1 MQDIGLNA
9 YESRA
14 YLVLIGHSHFKA
26 LEVAGRSNI
35 PRQKIYEVLDSLVEK
50 GFVRVVQG
58 KAKQFSAVEPELALE
73 GYLQRKKEGF
83 EREWQERQ
91 RLAGMLGADLSAVF
105 ADGNQGRGP
114 LDYLRIVA
122 DTAQIAEEYRRM
134 LLHCESEYLEFA
146 RPPYGVDPGREPIVQ
161 QMSEKGLTCRLL
173 FAAGAVDKE
182 SLAPLKAKGAQI
194 RTIPE
199 LPLKLALF
207 DAERGMISLN
217 DPVVSNPQITALVFE
232 HGSRPRRCK
241 ACSTTSGAAAK
252 RSRSRTPTVRAR
264 PEGVCCLL
272 TAMFRPAASIA
283 LLLSA
288 LPLTAATP
296 LEYFETEVRPLLAEN
311 ASPAIPRPRWAA
323 WR

>member
-91 RLAGMLGADLSAVF
+91 RLAGILGADLSTVF
-105 ADGNQGRGP
+105 AHGNQGRGP

-134 LLHCESEYLEFA
+134 LLQCESEYLEFA

-173 FAAGAVDKE
+173 FAAGAVDKPG
-182 SLAPLKAKGAQI
+182 LAPLKAKGAQI

-199 LPLKLALF
+199 LPMKLALF

-232 HGSRPRRCK
+232 HHSL
-241 ACSTTSGAAAK
+241 AS
-252 RSRSRTPTVRAR
+252 
-264 PEGVCCLL
+264 
-272 TAMFRPAASIA
+272 AMQSLFDDFWGRG
-283 LLLSA
+283 
-288 LPLTAATP
+288 
-296 LEYFETEVRPLLAEN
+296 E
-311 ASPAIPRPRWAA
+311 AI
-323 WR
+323 

>member
-1 MQDIGLNA
+1 
-9 YESRA
+9 
-14 YLVLIGHSHFKA
+14 
-26 LEVAGRSNI
+26 
-35 PRQKIYEVLDSLVEK
+35 VEK

-161 QMSEKGLTCRLL
+161 QMSEKG
-173 FAAGAVDKE
+173 
-182 SLAPLKAKGAQI
+182 
-194 RTIPE
+194 
-199 LPLKLALF
+199 
-207 DAERGMISLN
+207 
-217 DPVVSNPQITALVFE
+217 
-232 HGSRPRRCK
+232 
-241 ACSTTSGAAAK
+241 
-252 RSRSRTPTVRAR
+252 
-264 PEGVCCLL
+264 
-272 TAMFRPAASIA
+272 
-283 LLLSA
+283 
-288 LPLTAATP
+288 
-296 LEYFETEVRPLLAEN
+296 
-311 ASPAIPRPRWAA
+311 
-323 WR
+323 

>member
-1 MQDIGLNA
+1 MELELHTRRLQDIGLNA

-114 LDYLRIVA
+114 LDYLR
-122 DTAQIAEEYRRM
+122 
-134 LLHCESEYLEFA
+134 
-146 RPPYGVDPGREPIVQ
+146 
-161 QMSEKGLTCRLL
+161 
-173 FAAGAVDKE
+173 
-182 SLAPLKAKGAQI
+182 
-194 RTIPE
+194 
-199 LPLKLALF
+199 
-207 DAERGMISLN
+207 
-217 DPVVSNPQITALVFE
+217 
-232 HGSRPRRCK
+232 
-241 ACSTTSGAAAK
+241 
-252 RSRSRTPTVRAR
+252 
-264 PEGVCCLL
+264 
-272 TAMFRPAASIA
+272 
-283 LLLSA
+283 
-288 LPLTAATP
+288 
-296 LEYFETEVRPLLAEN
+296 
-311 ASPAIPRPRWAA
+311 
-323 WR
+323 